1 MGNCF
6 IVRKSGGLTIS
17 ESIIKNGVLN
27 QNSSFGAIT
36 LKGVIQKDNAIRI
49 IPNTGIF
56 PTSKIIKASILE
68 NKIIHVRG
76 YIYNNNNYLNLGV
89 VGQGIYYIAVNSN
102 SDSRRQTGGKEI
114 DIYVNASLVRDLT
127 ATEIGSTGV
136 SFGLIGS
143 NGQFYGGSGGYF
155 DIYDYELLNIK

>member
-1 MGNCF
+1 MGNCM
-6 IVRKSGGLTIS
+6 IVRKHGLTVS
-17 ESIIKNGVLN
+17 EAIIKNGVLN

-56 PTSKIIKASILE
+56 PTSKVIKASILE

-76 YIYNNNNYLNLGV
+76 YIYNNNNYLNLNV
-89 VGQGIYYIAVNSN
+89 VGQGIYYIAANSN

-127 ATEIGSTGV
+127 ENEIGSTGV

>member
-6 IVRKSGGLTIS
+6 IVRKPGGLTIS

-27 QNSSFGAIT
+27 QNSSFGEIT
-36 LKGVIQKDNAIRI
+36 LGGAAQKDNAIRI
-49 IPNTGIF
+49 NPNTGIF

-76 YIYNNNNYLNLGV
+76 YIYNNNNYLDLSI
-89 VGQGIYYIAVNSN
+89 VGQAIYYIAVNSS

-114 DIYVNASLVRDLT
+114 DIYVNANLVRDLT
-127 ATEIGSTGV
+127 QKEIGSAGV

-143 NGQFYGGSGGYF
+143 DGQYYGGRGGYF

>member
-1 MGNCF
+1 M
-6 IVRKSGGLTIS
+6 VVS
-17 ESIIKNGVLN
+17 ESVIKNGVLN

-49 IPNTGIF
+49 IPSTGIF

-76 YIYNNNNYLNLGV
+76 YIYNNNNYLNLNI

-127 ATEIGSTGV
+127 ATEIGTAGV

-155 DIYDYELLNIK
+155 DIYDYELLTIK